1 MELKA
6 YNKSWLPAFKGALLI
21 IFGIVAMLQIS
32 GTIKSLAIVFSMLV
46 IMIGI
51 LLLSSTVLFGKY
63 KYPLWTIV
71 SGILHLV
78 FAILLITQ
86 VDAPRETIVK
96 VMIGWVLFNAVT
108 EIAEAG
114 ILVTM
119 KNAFAVLFIQ
129 NALFSLLFGY
139 FLSVLVVDIT
149 PEKVFRI
156 GLIALAFG
164 LANEVSAYLLT
175 RIKAEK

>member
-21 IFGIVAMLQIS
+21 IFGIVDMLQIS
-32 GTIKSLAIVFSMLV
+32 GTIKSLAVIFSMLV

-51 LLLSSTVLFGKY
+51 LLISSTFLFGKF
-63 KYPLWTIV
+63 KYPLWTII

-78 FAILLITQ
+78 FAIVLITQ
-86 VDAPRETIVK
+86 VEAARETIVK
-96 VMIGWVLFNAVT
+96 IMMAWILYNAVT
-108 EIAEAG
+108 EIVEAG
-114 ILVTM
+114 ILITL

-129 NALFSLLFGY
+129 NAVFSLLLGY
-139 FLSVLVVDIT
+139 FLSVLVTDFT

-156 GLIALAFG
+156 GLIALVFG

-175 RIKAEK
+175 RIKEPK

>member
-32 GTIKSLAIVFSMLV
+32 GTIKSLAVIFSMLV

-51 LLLSSTVLFGKY
+51 LLISSTFLFGKF

-71 SGILHLV
+71 SGILHLG
-78 FAILLITQ
+78 FAILLITK
-86 VDAPRETIVK
+86 VEAPRETIVK
-96 VMIGWVLFNAVT
+96 VMMAWVLFNAVS
-108 EIAEAG
+108 EIVEAG
-114 ILVTM
+114 ILITL
-119 KNAFAVLFIQ
+119 KNAFGVLFIQ
-129 NALFSLLFGY
+129 NAVFSLLFGY
-139 FLSVLVVDIT
+139 FLSVLVTDIT

-156 GLIALAFG
+156 GLIALVFG
-164 LANEVSAYLLT
+164 LANEVSAYLLS
-175 RIKAEK
+175 RLKEPK

>member
-32 GTIKSLAIVFSMLV
+32 GTLKSLAIIFSMLI

-51 LLLSSTVLFGKY
+51 LLLSSTFLFGKY

-71 SGILHLV
+71 SGILHLG
-78 FAILLITQ
+78 FAIVLITK
-86 VDAPRETIVK
+86 VEAPKETVVK
-96 VMIGWVLFNAVT
+96 VMIAWILFNAVT

-114 ILVTM
+114 ILITM

-129 NALFSLLFGY
+129 NAIFSLVFGY
-139 FLSVLVVDIT
+139 FLSVLIADVT
-149 PEKVFRI
+149 PEKVFRL
-156 GLIALAFG
+156 GLIALVFG
-164 LANEVSAYLLT
+164 LANEVSAYLLS
-175 RIKAEK
+175 RFKESK